1 MAASQAPAVQSRAV
15 GKQGGGQLGRQTV
28 LAGRKGISKDDGAN
42 GEDGLLPMA
51 TFQALELDHMVI
63 NRDNELLE
71 KQFEDMQNV
80 DGATNIAAPRDL
92 PGIESYEQNDAAL
105 NTFLIEQR

>member
-1 MAASQAPAVQSRAV
+1 
-15 GKQGGGQLGRQTV
+15 
-28 LAGRKGISKDDGAN
+28 
-42 GEDGLLPMA
+42 MA

-92 PGIESYEQNDAAL
+92 PGIESYEQNDAAH
-105 NTFLIEQR
+105 NTFLIEQRQSLRGFDAPEHDSYRDSIAYQED